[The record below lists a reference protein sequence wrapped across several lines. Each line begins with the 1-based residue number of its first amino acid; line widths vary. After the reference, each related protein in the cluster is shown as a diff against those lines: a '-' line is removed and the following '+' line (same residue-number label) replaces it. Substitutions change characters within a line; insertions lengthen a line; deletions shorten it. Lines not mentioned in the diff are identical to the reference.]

1 MDNHRGAPA
10 FWSYLDI
17 LVRDAKVVIDRPKGS
32 HHPRYRDVVYPLDYG
47 YLDGTTAGDGDGID
61 VWIGANASPTITA
74 VICTVDKRQRD
85 AEIKVLLG
93 CDEHEEEQILAFH
106 NQSSHQ
112 AGILVRRPIETSDSQ
127 AQTPQV

>member
-1 MDNHRGAPA
+1 MHNHHGAPA
-10 FWSYLDI
+10 FWSHLDI

-61 VWIGANASPTITA
+61 VWIGSTGSPTITA
-74 VICTVDKRQRD
+74 VICTVDRRQRD
-85 AEIKVLLG
+85 TEIKVLLG
-93 CDEHEEEQILAFH
+93 CNEHEEEQILAFH

-112 AGILVRRPIETSDSQ
+112 AGILVQRPMEAGDTQ
-127 AQTPQV
+127 ARAPQV